1 MTPMTNTIENRY
13 APDFISPPGETLA
26 EILEER
32 NMSQSELAQR
42 MGRPRKTINEIIKGK
57 AEITSDTALQIELVL
72 GTPASFWMERERLY
86 REYLARKNENQRL
99 KGYLGWLKK
108 IPYRQMTKLGWLK
121 FYEDKIEQLRESLIF
136 FAVVSP
142 EQWEEIWGRNLS
154 IDFRK
159 SQAFE
164 SDQGAITAWLR
175 QGEIEASKI
184 NCADYNELK
193 FRDVLQQIRLLTV
206 KSIKVFQPQMID
218 LCAAA
223 GVALVFV
230 PELPKTRVHGATR
243 WLGSQ
248 KALIQLSVRYKTNDH
263 FWVSFFHEAGH
274 IVLHGKRILFLEGQ
288 DIQDKIKEKEA
299 DIFAANLLINSRDWQ
314 IFIANNCL
322 SKKAINQFAKQQGIH
337 PGIIVGRLQ
346 HEQIISYQ
354 NCNDLKDKYCLN
366 TQDSFLVL
374 TSDSPKGKLPI
385 SPLR

>member
-1 MTPMTNTIENRY
+1 MTNTIENRY

-42 MGRPRKTINEIIKGK
+42 MGRPKKTINEIIKGK
-57 AEITSDTALQIELVL
+57 AEITIDTALQIELVL
-72 GTPASFWMERERLY
+72 GTPARFWIERERLY

-248 KALIQLSVRYKTNDH
+248 KALIQLSDRYKTNDH
-263 FWVSFFHEAGH
+263 FWFSFFHEAGH

-314 IFIANNCL
+314 RFIANNCL
-322 SKKAINQFAKQQGIH
+322 SKKAINQFAEQQGIH

-346 HEQIISYQ
+346 HEQIISDQ

>member
-1 MTPMTNTIENRY
+1 MVRFGNHRP
-13 APDFISPPGETLA
+13 FHGGEDV
-26 EILEER
+26 
-32 NMSQSELAQR
+32 
-42 MGRPRKTINEIIKGK
+42 KKGK

-248 KALIQLSVRYKTNDH
+248 KALIQLSDRYKTNDH
-263 FWVSFFHEAGH
+263 FWFSFFHEAGH

-314 IFIANNCL
+314 RFIANNCL
-322 SKKAINQFAKQQGIH
+322 SKKAINQFAEQLGIH

-346 HEQIISYQ
+346 HEQIISDQ

>member
-1 MTPMTNTIENRY
+1 MTNTIENRY
-13 APDFISPPGETLA
+13 APDFISPRGETLA

-314 IFIANNCL
+314 RFIANNCL

-354 NCNDLKDKYCLN
+354 NCNDLKEKYCLN

>member
-1 MTPMTNTIENRY
+1 MTNTIENRY

-32 NMSQSELAQR
+32 NMSQSELAQH

-57 AEITSDTALQIELVL
+57 AEITIDTALQIELVL
-72 GTPASFWMERERLY
+72 GTPARFWIERERLY

-248 KALIQLSVRYKTNDH
+248 KALIQLSDRYKTNDH
-263 FWVSFFHEAGH
+263 FWFSFFHEAGH
-274 IVLHGKRILFLEGQ
+274 IVLHGKRILFLEEQ

-314 IFIANNCL
+314 RFIANNCL
-322 SKKAINQFAKQQGIH
+322 SKKAINQFAEQLGIH

-374 TSDSPKGKLPI
+374 TSDSPEGKLPI

>member
-1 MTPMTNTIENRY
+1 MTNTIENRY

-99 KGYLGWLKK
+99 KGYLGWLTK

-248 KALIQLSVRYKTNDH
+248 KALIQLSDRYKTNDH
-263 FWVSFFHEAGH
+263 FWFSFFHEAGH

-314 IFIANNCL
+314 RFIANNCL
-322 SKKAINQFAKQQGIH
+322 SKKAINQFAEQQGIH

-346 HEQIISYQ
+346 HEQIISDQ

>member
-1 MTPMTNTIENRY
+1 MTNTIENRY

-42 MGRPRKTINEIIKGK
+42 MGRPRKTINEIRKGK

-72 GTPASFWMERERLY
+72 GTPARFWIERERLY

-193 FRDVLQQIRLLTV
+193 FRDILQQIRLLTV

-248 KALIQLSVRYKTNDH
+248 KALIQLSDRYKTNDH
-263 FWVSFFHEAGH
+263 FWFSFFHEAGH

-354 NCNDLKDKYCLN
+354 NCNDLKEKYCLN

>member
-1 MTPMTNTIENRY
+1 MTNTIENRY
-13 APDFISPPGETLA
+13 APDFVSPPGETLA

-42 MGRPRKTINEIIKGK
+42 MGRPKKTINEIIKGK
-57 AEITSDTALQIELVL
+57 AEITIDTALQIELVL
-72 GTPASFWMERERLY
+72 GTPASFWIERERLY
-86 REYLARKNENQRL
+86 REYLARKNENQKL
-99 KGYLGWLKK
+99 KGYLGWLKQ

-248 KALIQLSVRYKTNDH
+248 KALIQLSDRYKTNDH
-263 FWVSFFHEAGH
+263 FWFSFFHEAGH

-314 IFIANNCL
+314 RFIANNCL
-322 SKKAINQFAKQQGIH
+322 SKKAINQFAEQQGIH

-346 HEQIISYQ
+346 HEQIISDQ

>member
-1 MTPMTNTIENRY
+1 MTNTIENRY

-72 GTPASFWMERERLY
+72 GTPARFWIERERLY

-248 KALIQLSVRYKTNDH
+248 KALIQLSDRYKTNDH
-263 FWVSFFHEAGH
+263 FWFSFFHEAGH
-274 IVLHGKRILFLEGQ
+274 IVLHGKRILFLEEQ

-314 IFIANNCL
+314 RFIANNCL
-322 SKKAINQFAKQQGIH
+322 SKKAINQFAEQLGIH

>member
-1 MTPMTNTIENRY
+1 
-13 APDFISPPGETLA
+13 
-26 EILEER
+26 
-32 NMSQSELAQR
+32 
-42 MGRPRKTINEIIKGK
+42 
-57 AEITSDTALQIELVL
+57 VL

-99 KGYLGWLKK
+99 KGYLGWLTK

-248 KALIQLSVRYKTNDH
+248 KALIQLSDRYKTNDH
-263 FWVSFFHEAGH
+263 FWFSFFHEAGH

-322 SKKAINQFAKQQGIH
+322 SKKAINQFAEQQGIH

-346 HEQIISYQ
+346 HEQIISDQ

>member
-1 MTPMTNTIENRY
+1 MVFR
-13 APDFISPPGETLA
+13 
-26 EILEER
+26 
-32 NMSQSELAQR
+32 
-42 MGRPRKTINEIIKGK
+42 
-57 AEITSDTALQIELVL
+57 ELVL
-72 GTPASFWMERERLY
+72 GTPASFWIERERLY

-99 KGYLGWLKK
+99 KGYLDWLKQ

-248 KALIQLSVRYKTNDH
+248 KALIQLSDRYKTNDH
-263 FWVSFFHEAGH
+263 FWFSFFHEAGH
-274 IVLHGKRILFLEGQ
+274 ILLHGKRTLFLEGQ
-288 DIQDKIKEKEA
+288 DKDIRDKIKEKEA
-299 DIFAANLLINSRDWQ
+299 DVFAANFLIAPRDWQ
-314 IFIANNCL
+314 RFIANNSL
-322 SKKAINQFAKQQGIH
+322 SKKAINQFAEQLGIH
-337 PGIIVGRLQ
+337 PGIIVGRMQ

>member
-1 MTPMTNTIENRY
+1 
-13 APDFISPPGETLA
+13 
-26 EILEER
+26 
-32 NMSQSELAQR
+32 MSQSELAQR
-42 MGRPRKTINEIIKGK
+42 MGRTKKTINEIIKGK
-57 AEITSDTALQIELVL
+57 AEITIDTALQIELVL
-72 GTPASFWMERERLY
+72 GTPASFWIERERLY

-99 KGYLGWLKK
+99 KGYLGWLKQ
-108 IPYRQMTKLGWLK
+108 IPYRQMTELGWLK
-121 FYEDKIEQLRESLIF
+121 FYEDKIEQLRESLNF

-142 EQWEEIWGRNLS
+142 EQWEEIWGINLS

-159 SQAFE
+159 SQAFD
-164 SDQGAITAWLR
+164 SDKGAITAWLR

-193 FRDVLQQIRLLTV
+193 FRDALRQIRSLTV
-206 KSIKVFQPQMID
+206 KSIEVFQPQMIE

-230 PELPKTRVHGATR
+230 PELPKTRVCGATR

-248 KALIQLSVRYKTNDH
+248 KALIQLSDRYKTNDH
-263 FWVSFFHEAGH
+263 FWFSFFHEAGH
-274 IVLHGKRILFLEGQ
+274 ILLHGKRILFLEGQ
-288 DIQDKIKEKEA
+288 DIQDTIKEKEA
-299 DIFAANLLINSRDWQ
+299 DIFAANFLIDSRDWQ
-314 IFIANNCL
+314 RFVANNSL
-322 SKKAINQFAKQQGIH
+322 SKKAINQFAEQLGIH
-337 PGIIVGRLQ
+337 PGIIVGRMQ

>member
-1 MTPMTNTIENRY
+1 MTNTIENRY

-42 MGRPRKTINEIIKGK
+42 MGRPKKTINEIIKGK
-57 AEITSDTALQIELVL
+57 AEITIDTALQIELLL
-72 GTPASFWMERERLY
+72 GTPASFWIERERLY

-142 EQWEEIWGRNLS
+142 EQWEEIWGKNLS

-248 KALIQLSVRYKTNDH
+248 KALIQLSDRYKTNDH
-263 FWVSFFHEAGH
+263 FWFSFFHEAGH

-299 DIFAANLLINSRDWQ
+299 DIFAANLLIDSRDWQ
-314 IFIANNCL
+314 RFIANNCL
-322 SKKAINQFAKQQGIH
+322 SKKAINQFAEQLGIH

-366 TQDSFLVL
+366 RQDSFLV

>member
-1 MTPMTNTIENRY
+1 MTNTIENRY

-42 MGRPRKTINEIIKGK
+42 MGRPKKTINEIIKGK
-57 AEITSDTALQIELVL
+57 AEITIDTALQIELVL

-248 KALIQLSVRYKTNDH
+248 KALIQLSDRYKTNDH
-263 FWVSFFHEAGH
+263 FWFSFFHEAGH

-322 SKKAINQFAKQQGIH
+322 SKKAINQFAEQQGIH

-346 HEQIISYQ
+346 HEQIISDQ

>member
-1 MTPMTNTIENRY
+1 MTNTIENRY

-42 MGRPRKTINEIIKGK
+42 MGRPKKTINEIIKGK
-57 AEITSDTALQIELVL
+57 AEITIDTALQIELVL
-72 GTPASFWMERERLY
+72 GTPASFWIERERLY

-99 KGYLGWLKK
+99 KGYLGWLKQ
-108 IPYRQMTKLGWLK
+108 IPYRQMTELGWLK
-121 FYEDKIEQLRESLIF
+121 FDEDKIEQLRESLNF

-159 SQAFE
+159 SQAFD
-164 SDQGAITAWLR
+164 SDRGAITAWLR

-193 FRDVLQQIRLLTV
+193 FRDALRQIRSLTI
-206 KSIKVFQPQMID
+206 KSIEVFQPQMIE

-230 PELPKTRVHGATR
+230 PELPKTRVQGATR

-248 KALIQLSVRYKTNDH
+248 KALIQLSDRYKTNDH
-263 FWVSFFHEAGH
+263 FWFSFFHEAGH
-274 IVLHGKRILFLEGQ
+274 ILLHGKRTLFLEGQ
-288 DIQDKIKEKEA
+288 DIQDTIKEKEA
-299 DIFAANLLINSRDWQ
+299 DVFAANFLID
-314 IFIANNCL
+314 
-322 SKKAINQFAKQQGIH
+322 
-337 PGIIVGRLQ
+337 PG
-346 HEQIISYQ
+346 
-354 NCNDLKDKYCLN
+354 D
-366 TQDSFLVL
+366 
-374 TSDSPKGKLPI
+374 
-385 SPLR
+385 

>member
-1 MTPMTNTIENRY
+1 MTNTIENRY

-32 NMSQSELAQR
+32 NMSQSELAQH

-57 AEITSDTALQIELVL
+57 AEITIDTALQIELVL
-72 GTPASFWMERERLY
+72 GTPARFWIERERLY
-86 REYLARKNENQRL
+86 REYLARKNENQKL
-99 KGYLGWLKK
+99 KGYLGWLKQ

-248 KALIQLSVRYKTNDH
+248 KALIQLSDRYKTNDH
-263 FWVSFFHEAGH
+263 FWFSFFHEAGH

-322 SKKAINQFAKQQGIH
+322 SKKAINQFAEQLGIH

-346 HEQIISYQ
+346 HEQIISDQ

>member
-1 MTPMTNTIENRY
+1 MTNTIENRY

-99 KGYLGWLKK
+99 KGYLGWLTK

-248 KALIQLSVRYKTNDH
+248 KALIQLSDRYKTNDH
-263 FWVSFFHEAGH
+263 FWFSFFHEAGH

-314 IFIANNCL
+314 RFIANNCL
-322 SKKAINQFAKQQGIH
+322 SKKAINQFAEQLGIH

-346 HEQIISYQ
+346 HEQIISDQ